1 MKVIRRL
8 RKAFSK
14 IEQSDQIVNNYVV
27 RQSYHNLFLTQSTSG
42 VSEEKYPEGEL
53 IVSLTSYGN
62 KLNSVYLT
70 VESLL
75 NQTLKPNRII
85 LWLDQERYTDRNN
98 IPLSLQK
105 QEERGLEIALC
116 KDVRSY
122 TKLVPALLKYPDSII
137 ITTDDDMIYPIDFVE
152 RLFRAYQRNP
162 KKIYCYRGHYLM
174 FNSDGTPKPYLEW
187 VNKGA
192 KGSDIYNVPT
202 GVSGVIYPPHCYHED
217 MLNDELFLKLCPHA
231 DDVWFKVMTYLKG
244 TVCEKID
251 SFNYDK
257 LFVPLDVDNSTSLQ
271 NINVVNG
278 GNDEQIRKVF
288 KYYNIRERR

>member
-1 MKVIRRL
+1 MKILRRL
-8 RKAFSK
+8 KRAFSK
-14 IEQSDQIVNNYVV
+14 IENLDQIVNNNAV
-27 RQSYHNLFLTQSTSG
+27 RQNYHNLFLTQNLVG
-42 VSEEKYPEGEL
+42 VNKDKYPEGEL
-53 IVSLTSYGN
+53 IVSLTSYSN
-62 KLNSVYLT
+62 KLQSVYLT

-85 LWLDQERYTDRNN
+85 LWLDQNRYADRNN
-98 IPLSLQK
+98 IPLSLQR

-122 TKLVPALLKYPDSII
+122 TKLVPALLMYPDTII

-162 KKIYCYRGHYLM
+162 NKVYFYRGHYIL
-174 FNSDGTPKPYLEW
+174 FNSDGSPRPYVDW
-187 VNKGA
+187 VKKGA
-192 KGSDIYNVPT
+192 RGSDIYNMPT

-251 SFNYDK
+251 TFNYDK
-257 LFVPLDVDNSTSLQ
+257 LFVPLDVDNTMSLQ
-271 NINVVNG
+271 SINVVNG

-288 KYYNIRERR
+288 EDYNIKK